1 MVVYTLKQTDDGQ
14 WSICRMGTPL
24 FSQMQLGPAIKL
36 AREAARDEH
45 YSNGQTTSVEMR
57 GLGSLMRLAYFDR
70 ATTGIA
76 AA

>member
-1 MVVYTLKQTDDGQ
+1 MVVYTLKQADDEQ
-14 WSICRMGTPL
+14 WNICRMGSAL

-36 AREAARDEH
+36 AREVARDEH
-45 YSNGQTTSVEMR
+45 YRNGQTTSVETR
-57 GLGSLMRLAYFDR
+57 ELGSLMRLAYFDR